1 MTTTLS
7 YAGVTVTPRLVLGWA
22 QSRGSLNLEHPL
34 IGGGRDIT
42 HTPPTLRTGTV
53 EYLFITEVEAL
64 DAEAMHRTA
73 PYIDLASDD
82 RVIANM
88 RYVLPE
94 GGQLAVT
101 LDDATRDVWTLS
113 VDYREVTP

>member
-1 MTTTLS
+1 MTSTLS
-7 YAGVTVTPRLVLGWA
+7 YGGITVLPRLVLGWQQA
-22 QSRGSLNLEHPL
+22 RDSLNLEHPL

-42 HTPPTLRTGTV
+42 HTPPTLRSGTLQL
-53 EYLFITEVEAL
+53 LFVTEPEVL

-73 PYIDLASDD
+73 PYLDLASDD

-88 RYVLPE
+88 RYVLAD
-94 GGQLAVT
+94 GGQLGVT
-101 LDDATRDVWTLS
+101 LDDDTRDVWTLT

>member
-1 MTTTLS
+1 
-7 YAGVTVTPRLVLGWA
+7 
-22 QSRGSLNLEHPL
+22 
-34 IGGGRDIT
+34 
-42 HTPPTLRTGTV
+42 
-53 EYLFITEVEAL
+53 
-64 DAEAMHRTA
+64 MHRTA

-82 RVIANM
+82 RAIANM
-88 RYVLPE
+88 RYVLSE